1 MYLQHFRLQQKP
13 FSLTP
18 DTQFFMAQR
27 SHSAA
32 LNTMLAAL
40 NEGEGF
46 IKIVGE
52 VGTGKTLLCR
62 MLLASLES
70 SSFRT
75 AYIPNPWLSPHELKL
90 CIAHELGVPMQ
101 RDTPPHALTRAI
113 FNQLLLIARAGK
125 QVVLIVDEAQ
135 SMPRKTI
142 ESLRLLTN
150 LETEK
155 RKLLQVVML
164 GQPELDAMLERRDLR
179 QLKQRI
185 MYSEALLPF
194 DHHGVR
200 SYIVHRLAYSGCT
213 DTSLFSRTATLLIF
227 RASGGIARLINILA
241 HKALICSFSKGAV
254 NVSAFHVA
262 KAIADTPECR
272 RSGKFLAAFFSRRW
286 FSPALVPVDSR
297 R

>member
-1 MYLQHFRLQQKP
+1 MYLKHFDLQQKP

-18 DTQFFMAQR
+18 DTQFFMAQQ

-40 NEGEGF
+40 GEGEGF

-62 MLLASLES
+62 MLLARLPSAR
-70 SSFRT
+70 FKT
-75 AYIPNPWLSPHELKL
+75 AYIPNPWLSPQELKL

-101 RDTPPHALTRAI
+101 RDTPPHTLTRAI
-113 FNQLLLIARAGK
+113 FNQLLLLARSEK

-185 MYSEALLPF
+185 MYSETLQPF
-194 DHHGVR
+194 DYASVKT
-200 SYIVHRLAYSGCT
+200 YICHRLAYSGSS
-213 DTSLFSRTATLLIF
+213 DNALFSTTAIFLLAK
-227 RASGGIARLINILA
+227 ASGGVARLINILA
-241 HKALICSFSKGAV
+241 HKALICSYSKAAKKV
-254 NVSAFHVA
+254 TAYHVA

-272 RSGKFLAAFFSRRW
+272 RSGKLLATIFRNRCFAHALM
-286 FSPALVPVDSR
+286 PADAHQ
-297 R
+297 